1 MYVPFPLH
9 QVELQAPLPVNV
21 WDPEGV
27 LLLRKGE
34 VIRDAAHRD
43 LLESHLPMVEED
55 EYRQWT
61 YRYTS
66 AIDRMVRN
74 DQRLEDIAGVT
85 RPMGLEPIRADVERS
100 LTERWSDLHAVLGL
114 LLHQGADAQDLLPRL
129 VQIERRLL
137 DLLSTKVDDSLF
149 LLVQMLHDRT
159 LGYSATHA
167 LLCAV
172 LCRLVSGTL
181 GLTDAHREA
190 LVRAALTMNIGM
202 SRLHDVLAQRAGAPT
217 AQDRALIDGHPRA
230 SVDLLRRHGVRD
242 AMWLGLVESH
252 HQPGQ
257 PLEELASADPLVLM
271 RQLLALSDGYAA
283 RISPRADRKAL
294 SPHRAARDACLGAN
308 GLPTALG
315 AVFIKTL
322 GVHIPGSHVRLANGE
337 VGVVVRRGRKANAP
351 WVMSLVGRHG
361 MPLGEPALRDTSDP
375 GLGVVGGVAP
385 DEVKVRIHP
394 VKLLARL

>member
-27 LLLRKGE
+27 LLRKGE

-66 AIDRMVRN
+66 AIDRMVRS

-137 DLLSTKVDDSLF
+137 DLLSSKVDDSLF

-159 LGYSATHA
+159 LSYSATHA

-172 LCRLVSGTL
+172 LCRLVSGSL
-181 GLTDAHREA
+181 GLSDAHCEA

-202 SRLHDVLAQRAGAPT
+202 NRLHDALAQRAGAPT
-217 AQDRALIDGHPRA
+217 AQDRALIDSHPRMG
-230 SVDLLRRHGVRD
+230 VDLLRRHGVRD
-242 AMWLGLVESH
+242 ATWLDLVESH

-257 PLEELASADPLVLM
+257 PLEALASADSLVLM
-271 RQLLALSDGYAA
+271 RQLLTLSDGYAA
-283 RISPRADRKAL
+283 RISPRADRKAF

-337 VGVVVRRGRKANAP
+337 LGVVVRRGRKANAP
-351 WVMSLVGRHG
+351 WVMSLLGRHG

-385 DEVKVRIHP
+385 EEVKVRIHP
-394 VKLLARL
+394 AKLLARL